1 MEQFLGRA
9 GQRLMSRR
17 AGACAVTNPQVCLPI
32 AISEGMSQWDENRM
46 GGGQG
51 WVGLWE
57 VGSGKLACERDVMMG
72 ECVILADV
80 VIDECLDRDD
90 ADGDDDE

>member
-1 MEQFLGRA
+1 MRIAWEEGKA
-9 GQRLMSRR
+9 GL
-17 AGACAVTNPQVCLPI
+17 VC
-32 AISEGMSQWDENRM
+32 GK
-46 GGGQG
+46 
-51 WVGLWE
+51 WE